1 MKHWDFLGG
10 PGVKTLHS
18 HCRARRVDLWL
29 WNSDPMSGGV
39 DKKINEMMQNLC
51 EQGSTLIKQFFVSFS
66 LFLAHVHCLLFN
78 QSPTSDDP
86 M

>member
-1 MKHWDFLGG
+1 
-10 PGVKTLHS
+10 
-18 HCRARRVDLWL
+18 
-29 WNSDPMSGGV
+29 MSGGV
-39 DKKINEMMQNLC
+39 DKKINKMMQNLC